1 MVSRFERLMGCSS
14 IPIGET
20 SPETVAQCSG
30 RGDCLNGTCLCE
42 IRYSGEE
49 CSGFNLPYHAGKL
62 LIGID
67 RFYCFAS
74 TIFINSLIRFSPPP
88 SCRHFGR
95 LLLRG
100 LCVAGAADDLHH
112 RRVPAAE
119 AAQLSGRLPAD
130 HPEAAVLFRL
140 HCGGPARRLLY
151 HTGKGTVPCFVVVV
165 VVIVAFSLFYANFY
179 PPLTF
184 SPPPPHTGNATT
196 GMGVV
201 SDVAVLSAR
210 HDLRLARGVPVGRG
224 KCRGVHGSILCSRLL
239 ACTVVG

>member
-1 MVSRFERLMGCSS
+1 MVRVCARFATVAKNVPALIYPTMLVSGCSRS
-14 IPIGET
+14 
-20 SPETVAQCSG
+20 
-30 RGDCLNGTCLCE
+30 R
-42 IRYSGEE
+42 R
-49 CSGFNLPYHAGKL
+49 
-62 LIGID
+62 ID

-140 HCGGPARRLLY
+140 HCCRPARRLLY
-151 HTGKGTVPCFVVVV
+151 HTGKEAVPCFVVVV

-179 PPLTF
+179 
-184 SPPPPHTGNATT
+184 SP
-196 GMGVV
+196 
-201 SDVAVLSAR
+201 R
-210 HDLRLARGVPVGRG
+210 
-224 KCRGVHGSILCSRLL
+224 
-239 ACTVVG
+239 

>member
-1 MVSRFERLMGCSS
+1 MVRACARFATVAKNVPALIYPTMLVSGCSC
-14 IPIGET
+14 
-20 SPETVAQCSG
+20 PE
-30 RGDCLNGTCLCE
+30 E
-42 IRYSGEE
+42 
-49 CSGFNLPYHAGKL
+49 
-62 LIGID
+62 LIG
-67 RFYCFAS
+67 
-74 TIFINSLIRFSPPP
+74 FIVLLQLYSLTRLSAFLSPHP

-151 HTGKGTVPCFVVVV
+151 HTGKGTVPCFEVVV

-179 PPLTF
+179 
-184 SPPPPHTGNATT
+184 SP
-196 GMGVV
+196 
-201 SDVAVLSAR
+201 R
-210 HDLRLARGVPVGRG
+210 
-224 KCRGVHGSILCSRLL
+224 
-239 ACTVVG
+239 